1 MEQNLTVAGLIDNN
15 DDGLVT
21 TVSTADGFK
30 DGSKQLEH
38 GKAPGKVLGQKPVRI
53 RQQEREQKSRRK
65 LRFRDL

>member
-1 MEQNLTVAGLIDNN
+1 VEQNLTVAGLIDNN

-38 GKAPGKVLGQKPVRI
+38 GKAPGKGFGD
-53 RQQEREQKSRRK
+53 KS
-65 LRFRDL
+65 L